1 MIHLAAIELAA
12 AGIESSLLDAQ
23 VLMAAAA
30 GVTRVEL
37 ISGSI
42 CLSPEQLEDFNAMVA
57 RRQRREPIAY
67 IVGRK
72 EFYSLEFDVG
82 PQVLIPRPETEVLV
96 DLALEFLATKPNA
109 RVLDLGTGSGAIA
122 IAIATNAPNAE
133 VIGSEVSVDACAM
146 AIRNLVRHGLH
157 ESLRL
162 RRADCFYILD
172 HGRPLGSFD
181 LIVSNPPY
189 LEDTEIAAVEPEV
202 RNYEPR
208 IALAAGR
215 DGLEIMRRIASG
227 VVPHLRPG
235 GELMVEVGLG
245 QAPAVATLFQDAGL
259 GVVSVINDFAGHP
272 RVVHARKSG
281 A

>member
-23 VLMAAAA
+23 VLMAEAA

-42 CLSPEQLEDFNAMVA
+42 CLSPKQLEDFNAMVA
-57 RRQRREPIAY
+57 RRQKREPIAY

-162 RRADCFYILD
+162 RRADCFYVLD

-227 VVPHLRPG
+227 VLPHLRPG